1 MLLLSQFKSAAE
13 RLSNRQNE
21 ISHTEDKKKV
31 SFSLVEMQIYSDAN
45 YRPYPIFDDKVV
57 MDKYNL
63 EYTVVIHCITFTN

>member
-1 MLLLSQFKSAAE
+1 ML
-13 RLSNRQNE
+13 
-21 ISHTEDKKKV
+21 ISEDKKKV

-63 EYTVVIHCITFTN
+63 DTQFWSSGRINRLEIEI